1 MRATKTQSK
10 SLHRIYGRATA
21 ILSSLI
27 LTACGGGAD
36 TTQQPASTSAAIST
50 YTGPAAATAD
60 VQSFM
65 VNVWEN
71 VRPQN
76 RCGACHSDSGGQ
88 NPMFARGDDVNLAY
102 AAANPLVDL
111 SSPVDSRLVTKVG
124 GGHNCWLS
132 SDTACADIMTT
143 WIEGW
148 AGAAGASGTRQI
160 QLEAPVIQDVGSSKN
175 FPGDSSL
182 FGAVGGIHDL
192 LTTYCAGCHS
202 SAATTPQTP
211 YFADADADVAYEAV
225 KSKIN
230 LDDPASSRLVVR
242 LRDEFHNCWDD
253 CASNSAEMQLA
264 IQTYANAIPL
274 TAVDPQL
281 VVSKALK
288 LYDGTIAS
296 GGNRHEANQIAFWEF
311 KTGQG
316 FTAFDTSGVNPAIDL
331 TLSGGVS
338 WVGGWGIALTG
349 GKAQGSTIASKK
361 LHDLITATNAY
372 SIEAWVVPGNVT
384 QEDAR
389 IVSYSGGTVVR
400 NFNLG
405 QTLYNYDFFNRS
417 NNSDGNGDPALSTA
431 DADEDL
437 QATLQHVVMNYDQVN
452 GRSIYVNGVF
462 TDDLDPTVSG
472 TLADWDDTFAF
483 VLGNEVSGD
492 RPWQGSIRMVAI
504 HNRVLA
510 PAEIQQNFDVGV
522 GEKFFLLFFVGDLVN
537 VPDAYIVLE
546 ASQFDSYSYL
556 FTEPMFISL
565 DPSAQP
571 NNIDIEGM
579 RLGIN
584 GREAPVGQAFANMD
598 TVVSAGSYTPSGQVL
613 SDLGTIISLEKGP
626 DSDEFFLTFELLGGH
641 VNVVIEPAPLVPVPV
656 DASPVSAIGL
666 RTFDELNVTMS
677 VVTSVPT
684 TETNVK
690 ATYDTIRQQLPS
702 IPSIETFAAA
712 QEIAIAQLA
721 IEYCNALVQ
730 DTSLR
735 DAYFPD
741 FNFNLS
747 PAAAFAG
754 TDRDDVLDPLI
765 DNVMGIGIL
774 TQPDLAD
781 VKNELGYVVTAD
793 YTNLIDTLV
802 ATGGTS
808 TQRTGDITKAV
819 CAGVLGSAVT
829 VVQ

>member
-1 MRATKTQSK
+1 MRLIKFPSQR
-10 SLHRIYGRATA
+10 LHKLSGIATA
-21 ILSSLI
+21 LLGSLLLS
-27 LTACGGGAD
+27 ACGSGAD
-36 TTQQPASTSAAIST
+36 TTQSPTSTAAALST
-50 YTGPAAATAD
+50 YTGPVAATAD

-65 VNVWEN
+65 INVWEN
-71 VRPQN
+71 VRPEN

-88 NPMFARGDDVNLAY
+88 SPMFARSDDVNLAY

-111 SSPVDSRLVTKVG
+111 MSPSDSRLVTKVG
-124 GGHNCWLS
+124 ADHNCWLS
-132 SDTACADIMTT
+132 SAAACADIMTT
-143 WIEGW
+143 WIEVW
-148 AGAAGASGTRQI
+148 AGDAGTGGTRQI
-160 QLEAPVIQDVGSSKN
+160 ELEAPVIQDVGTSKN
-175 FPGDSSL
+175 FPADSSL
-182 FGAVGGIHDL
+182 FGAAGGIHDL
-192 LTTYCAGCHS
+192 LTTYCAACHS
-202 SAATTPQTP
+202 SASMTPQTP
-211 YFADADADVAYEAV
+211 FFADADANVAYEAV

-253 CASNSAEMQLA
+253 CASNSAEMQSA
-264 IQTYANAIPL
+264 IQTYADSIPL

-281 VVSKALK
+281 VISKALK
-288 LYDGTIAS
+288 LFDGTIAS

-316 FTAFDTSGVNPAIDL
+316 LTAFDTSGVNPAIDL

-338 WVGGWGIALTG
+338 WVGGWGIALTD

-361 LHDLITATNAY
+361 LHDLITATNEYAV
-372 SIEAWVVPGNVT
+372 EAWLVPGNVT

-389 IVSYSGGTVVR
+389 IVSYSGGTMVR

-417 NNSDGNGDPALSTA
+417 SSTNGNGDPALSTA

-462 TDDLDPTVSG
+462 TDDPDPSVG
-472 TLADWDDTFAF
+472 GILADWDDTFAF

-492 RPWQGSIRMVAI
+492 RPWQGAIRMVAI
-504 HNRVLA
+504 HNRVLT
-510 PAEIQQNFDVGV
+510 PEEIQQNFEVGV

-565 DPSAQP
+565 DPTAQP

-579 RLGIN
+579 RIGIN
-584 GREAPVGQAFANMD
+584 GREAPVGQAFANLD

-626 DSDEFFLTFELLGGH
+626 DSDEFFLTFEVLGTH
-641 VNVVIEPAPLVPVPV
+641 INVVIEPAPLVPVPI
-656 DASPVSAIGL
+656 DGTPASAIGL
-666 RTFDELNVTMS
+666 RTFEEINVTMS
-677 VVTSVPT
+677 VVTGVPT

-690 ATYDTIRQQLPS
+690 TTYDTIRQQLPS
-702 IPSIETFAAA
+702 TPSIETFAAA

-721 IEYCNALVQ
+721 IEYCNALVEN
-730 DTSLR
+730 TTMR
-735 DAYFPD
+735 DAYFPNFD
-741 FNFNLS
+741 FSLD
-747 PAAAFAG
+747 PAAAFA
-754 TDRDDVLDPLI
+754 DANRDDVLDPLI
-765 DNVMGIGIL
+765 DNIMGIGI
-774 TQPDLAD
+774 TAQPALAD
-781 VKNELGYVVTAD
+781 VKNELGYIVTAD
-793 YTNLIDTLV
+793 YTNLIDTLI
-802 ATGGTS
+802 ASGGTS
-808 TQRTGDITKAV
+808 PQRTGDITKAV

>member
-1 MRATKTQSK
+1 MRLIKNQSQHLCK
-10 SLHRIYGRATA
+10 FFGIVTMLLG
-21 ILSSLI
+21 SLI

-36 TTQQPASTSAAIST
+36 TTQLPPSATASLSS

-65 VNVWEN
+65 INVWEN
-71 VRPQN
+71 VRPDN
-76 RCGACHSDSGGQ
+76 RCGACHSDTGGQ
-88 NPMFARGDDVNLAY
+88 NPMFARSDDVNLAY
-102 AAANPLVDL
+102 AEANPLVDL
-111 SSPVDSRLVTKVG
+111 VSPSDSRLVTRVG
-124 GGHNCWLS
+124 GDHHCWLS
-132 SDTACADIMTT
+132 SATACADIMTT
-143 WIEGW
+143 WIESW
-148 AGAAGASGTRQI
+148 AGAAGTGGTRQI
-160 QLEAPVIQDVGSSKN
+160 ELQAPVIQDVGNSKN
-175 FPGDSSL
+175 FPADASG

-192 LTTYCAGCHS
+192 LTTYCSDCHS

-211 YFADADADVAYEAV
+211 FFADADVNVAYDAV

-264 IQTYANAIPL
+264 IQTYADTILL

-281 VVSKALK
+281 VISKALK

-296 GGNRHEANQIAFWEF
+296 GGNRYEANQIAFWEF

-316 FTAFDTSGVNPAIDL
+316 MTAFDTSGVNPAIDL

-338 WVGGWGIALTG
+338 WVGGWGIALTN
-349 GKAQGSTIASKK
+349 GKAQGSTVASKK
-361 LHDLITATNAY
+361 LHDLITATNEYAV
-372 SIEAWVVPGNVT
+372 EAWVVPGNVT

-389 IVSYSGGTVVR
+389 IVSYSAGTMAR

-417 NNSDGNGDPALSTA
+417 SSTDGNGDPALSTA

-462 TDDLDPTVSG
+462 TDDVDPMVG
-472 TLADWDDTFAF
+472 ATLADWDDTFAF

-492 RPWQGSIRMVAI
+492 RPWAGSIRMVAI
-504 HNRVLA
+504 HNRVLT
-510 PAEIQQNFDVGV
+510 PEQIQQNFDIGV

-537 VPDAYIVLE
+537 VPEAYIVFE

-565 DPSAQP
+565 DPTAQP

-579 RLGIN
+579 RIGIN
-584 GREAPVGQAFANMD
+584 GREAPVGQAFANID
-598 TVVSAGSYTPSGQVL
+598 TVVSSGSYTASGQIL

-626 DSDEFFLTFELLGGH
+626 DSDEFFLTFEVLGTNT
-641 VNVVIEPAPLVPVPV
+641 NVVIEPAPLVPVPT
-656 DASPVSAIGL
+656 DGTPVSAIGL
-666 RTFDELNVTMS
+666 RTFDEINFTMS
-677 VVTSVPT
+677 VVTGVPT
-684 TETNVK
+684 TEPNVK
-690 ATYDTIRQQLPS
+690 TTYDTIRQQLPS
-702 IPSIETFAAA
+702 TPSIETFAAA
-712 QEIAIAQLA
+712 QEVAIAQLA
-721 IEYCNALVQ
+721 IEYCNALVEN
-730 DTSLR
+730 TSMR
-735 DAYFPD
+735 DAYFPNFD
-741 FNFNLS
+741 FSLS

-765 DNVMGIGIL
+765 DNVMGIGIG
-774 TQPDLAD
+774 TQPDFTA
-781 VKNELGYVVTAD
+781 VKNELGYVVTVD
-793 YTNLIDTLV
+793 YINLIDTLI

-808 TQRTGDITKAV
+808 PQRTGDITKAV
-819 CAGVLGSAVT
+819 CAGILGSAVT